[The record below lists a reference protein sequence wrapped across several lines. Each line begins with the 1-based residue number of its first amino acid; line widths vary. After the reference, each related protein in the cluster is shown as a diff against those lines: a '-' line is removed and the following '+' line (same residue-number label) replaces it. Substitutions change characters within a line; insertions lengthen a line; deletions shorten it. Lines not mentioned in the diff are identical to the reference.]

1 MAKTH
6 KFPPSVL
13 NSSAPRVVFIWNPEN
28 SGFPDFFPDFRDF
41 PSFSKFRKTGKK
53 SGNPEKNPEI
63 RNFRVKF
70 RISGIAHEN
79 HSGHNFYLKT
89 EGQKWH
95 VSFCLIFLTCCW
107 ETCWGN
113 IFCSSNYWKGQQ
125 PRGHSKLN
133 VLSKPSMSIPSSPKV
148 HTKYLRHSCCQ
159 LTTFWPH
166 WAIFEFTAV
175 YDAKRNWT
183 EEVNKMCS

>member
-1 MAKTH
+1 MTL
-6 KFPPSVL
+6 PSG
-13 NSSAPRVVFIWNPEN
+13 R
-28 SGFPDFFPDFRDF
+28 
-41 PSFSKFRKTGKK
+41 
-53 SGNPEKNPEI
+53 
-63 RNFRVKF
+63 
-70 RISGIAHEN
+70 
-79 HSGHNFYLKT
+79 NFYLKT

-148 HTKYLRHSCCQ
+148 HIKYLWHSCCQ

-175 YDAKRNWT
+175 YDAKRNRT
-183 EEVNKMCS
+183 EEVIKIQHGVTTLCITYTPNDTQNRLIKTVIPGSFFLQLFTAAAPQKRRANRAGELKKPGITVFINRFSVS